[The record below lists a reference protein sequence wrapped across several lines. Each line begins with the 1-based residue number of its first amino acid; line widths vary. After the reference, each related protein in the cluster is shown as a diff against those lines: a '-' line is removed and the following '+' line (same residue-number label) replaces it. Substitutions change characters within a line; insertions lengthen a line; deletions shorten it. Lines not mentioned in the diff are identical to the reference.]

1 MPPKDD
7 LERVLGRSVSRE
19 TLERLT
25 DFEQALLKWSPK
37 INLVAKST
45 YADTWSRHI
54 LDSAQLLPLAPD
66 PFGTWCDLGSG
77 GGLPGLVIAILAAE
91 TAPTARVTLVESDVR
106 KAAFLTMISAQLGLR
121 TRILRKRIEG
131 VLPVGAEVVSA
142 RALAPLPAL
151 LGYCHTHLAP
161 EGVALLPKGRALAQE
176 VEAARQSWHF
186 DLQAQPSRLDP
197 ESAVLTIR
205 NLRPTDGTR

>member
-1 MPPKDD
+1 MSPKDD
-7 LERVLGRSVSRE
+7 LERVIGRSVSRE

-37 INLVAKST
+37 INLVAKAT
-45 YADTWSRHI
+45 YADAWSRHI
-54 LDSAQLLPLAPD
+54 LDSAQLLPLSPD
-66 PFGTWCDLGSG
+66 SFGTWCDLGSG

-106 KAAFLTMISAQLGLR
+106 KAAFLTMTSAQLGLS
-121 TRILRKRIEG
+121 TRILRKRIEE
-131 VLPVGAEVVSA
+131 VAPIGAEVVSA
-142 RALAPLPAL
+142 RALAPLPLL

-161 EGVALLPKGRALAQE
+161 DGIALLPKGRTLAQE

-186 DLQAQPSRLDP
+186 DLQTQPSRLDP
-197 ESAVLTIR
+197 QSAILTIR